1 MFESSGAVKKSSKIK
16 NSINVKNS
24 INNKISTN
32 IKNICLIVACIFL
45 LTGCGEDESLNEY
58 KENMETFFNNVA
70 QINDNMNSIDISG
83 EGYVEEMLG
92 YLDSLNDEVSWMAE
106 LEVPEEFE
114 SVESLADDASENMSQ
129 AVSFYHMAYEAE
141 EFDADMEDAAH
152 QYYDRAN
159 TIIQYIITILHGEI
173 PEGEGVTF
181 TQEDKI
187 FGEGYMNEKD
197 DTEEETEKRTEEET
211 K

>member
-129 AVSFYHMAYEAE
+129 AVSYYHMAYEAE